1 MKQWM
6 LLLCFSV
13 LHSTA
18 EATSLKTSDSP
29 VKGMLSEE
37 VSLPCSISP
46 ISDATPL
53 NISWLK
59 KPNDLLVYSY
69 HLGSSRAGSSFEGG
83 RANIDLS
90 KLTRGDLTLTLLNLT
105 FADEGTYLCQTTD
118 SKREK
123 VEKTVELEV
132 WSVGQRPLILLSS
145 LPTALSISL
154 SCQSSGWAPA
164 PQVSW
169 IGGDGSLLG
178 RGESE
183 AMGQGKPIKVINKV
197 TINAKDEQKVSCSL
211 RNTLLDKEMRET
223 VIITG
228 ETKGG
233 KQRERERE
241 GPDLHTEQH
250 TAGERDIQ
258 DNITGET
265 EGGRERVRGREKQR
279 ERERE
284 GPNLHTEQHTAGER
298 DIQDNITGETEGGRE
313 RVRGREKQREREREG
328 PNLHTEQHTAGE
340 RDIQDNITGET
351 EGGRERVRG
360 RGKQRERERE
370 GPNLHTEQ
378 HTPGERDIQDNITG
392 DFPPSVSPWLI
403 VFIVLLLILGVIAG
417 VVFWQYSKKREA
429 IRVKERQAAEAER
442 EPLLEQY
449 EYDKLKSELSAPGMK
464 EGFSSGNP
472 YWEVAVREKDWTVG
486 VIEDGMDIK
495 TMVGGKEGS
504 SACPEKGVCALSMKG
519 SSELRALLSSP
530 FPITPSEPPRKLGFL
545 LDWEEKQ
552 LSVYDAERKQRLY
565 TFNTAFKNKV
575 VPFCL

>member
-1 MKQWM
+1 MLDSRGCVIGEPFGSLHCAQYSIGPNGSHSASVRFGSARKQVLTMKQWM

-228 ETKGG
+228 
-233 KQRERERE
+233 
-241 GPDLHTEQH
+241 
-250 TAGERDIQ
+250 
-258 DNITGET
+258 
-265 EGGRERVRGREKQR
+265 
-279 ERERE
+279 
-284 GPNLHTEQHTAGER
+284 
-298 DIQDNITGETEGGRE
+298 
-313 RVRGREKQREREREG
+313 
-328 PNLHTEQHTAGE
+328 
-340 RDIQDNITGET
+340 
-351 EGGRERVRG
+351 
-360 RGKQRERERE
+360 
-370 GPNLHTEQ
+370 
-378 HTPGERDIQDNITG
+378 

-449 EYDKLKSELSAPGMK
+449 EKEKKNAKEEYDKLKSELSKARVVNKSEWARVTKNTTAPGMK

-472 YWEVAVREKDWTVG
+472 YWEVAVREKDWIVG

-495 TMVGGKEGS
+495 TAVGGKDGS

-565 TFNTAFKNKV
+565 TFNTEFKNKA